1 MTRIYDQFRAT
12 LSARGNKTA
21 VIDNGQ
27 PYSAS
32 RFAELVENTATTL
45 SKFGLRR
52 GDRLALILPSSALHG
67 ALLLAASKLDL
78 TLLSLD
84 PETPS
89 GALPELVEKLAP
101 CALVAMAGSRASD
114 CGVPVLEAVAA
125 TGQLGFQQQLERT
138 DGFIP
143 DAAEISYILCTTS
156 GSTGAPKPIT
166 LTQRVKLTRARI
178 AAETYGLDAS
188 DCILLATP
196 MHHTLAQR
204 LFFLPM
210 ILGGCSVILPHFTPE
225 SWLDTI
231 AAEKVTFTMAVST
244 QLSRIASFA
253 RADVDGTRDKM
264 ASLKAVVAS
273 SSALP
278 DQSKREILA
287 LCPCDIHEMYG
298 TSETATATDVNLNKD
313 AGKQTSVGRPLPE
326 VELRILSR
334 DFTDQPTGEV
344 GQIAVKTAQIFSGYE
359 GMPSQ
364 TGAAMH
370 GDFFLTGD
378 LGYLDSDGFL
388 YFSGREKEIIKTGG
402 TSVFPFDI
410 ERAAT
415 LHGDVIE
422 ACSFGVPDNLMGEVP
437 VLLVTS
443 AAEAKST
450 RRSLRRMLLKNLANI
465 QQPRYVEVV
474 DAMLRTATGKID
486 KIGLASDF
494 MERHGLEE

>member
-1 MTRIYDQFRAT
+1 MRRQERALQAPDSGWLRHDPLGRQPEGGDGRDQEHHREGTAGDHRDPGQEARV
-12 LSARGNKTA
+12 ARGRREAGHGRPPARQLGQGRA
-21 VIDNGQ
+21 VG
-27 PYSAS
+27 
-32 RFAELVENTATTL
+32 AE
-45 SKFGLRR
+45 
-52 GDRLALILPSSALHG
+52 
-67 ALLLAASKLDL
+67 
-78 TLLSLD
+78 
-84 PETPS
+84 
-89 GALPELVEKLAP
+89 
-101 CALVAMAGSRASD
+101 
-114 CGVPVLEAVAA
+114 VLEAEVRYQIEQEAVAA

-388 YFSGREKEIIKTGG
+388 YFSGR
-402 TSVFPFDI
+402 D
-410 ERAAT
+410 
-415 LHGDVIE
+415 
-422 ACSFGVPDNLMGEVP
+422 
-437 VLLVTS
+437 
-443 AAEAKST
+443 
-450 RRSLRRMLLKNLANI
+450 RRSSRQAAR
-465 QQPRYVEVV
+465 
-474 DAMLRTATGKID
+474 
-486 KIGLASDF
+486 ASF
-494 MERHGLEE
+494 PLTSNVPQRCMVT